1 MGLEKREARSHRA
14 HRPATPRSSFRDRR
28 TGTPPA
34 PRDTGKGPLILRAP
48 ETRLHPPRLRLIPGQ
63 PPKIYFRLSI
73 VVSCGPG
80 RIGIGQGGPPDPRR
94 QGCAAVNPQRGL
106 LDPGLLDWLDL

>member
-34 PRDTGKGPLILRAP
+34 PRDTGKGPLILRGP

-73 VVSCGPG
+73 LQRPSG
-80 RIGIGQGGPPDPRR
+80 
-94 QGCAAVNPQRGL
+94 NPL
-106 LDPGLLDWLDL
+106 LAFSVHEQIMPQNGMNSPVL